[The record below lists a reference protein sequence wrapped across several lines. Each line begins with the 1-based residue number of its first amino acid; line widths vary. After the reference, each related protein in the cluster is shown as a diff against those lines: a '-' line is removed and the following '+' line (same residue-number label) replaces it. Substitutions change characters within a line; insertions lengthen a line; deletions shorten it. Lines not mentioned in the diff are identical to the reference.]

1 MKGPKPRGGAWRLG
15 HQEERER
22 ERRQGARRVRE
33 GTIPGDQP
41 PDDSSQSLLNG
52 NRERHLPTP
61 GTRTIINCCSKL
73 LILGGGLVDAAVDI
87 WNRQVICR
95 SGGPLKWRGQD
106 RCKKK
111 KMNEFMRISTPVS
124 AGVLSN
130 KPQELIP
137 VELSI
142 QAFWKESG

>member
-1 MKGPKPRGGAWRLG
+1 MLGQALGPPCPMAHRSDAVWLPAVVLSAPFPASSSPSPSVPTPRPACCKRPQATWRGLEVG

-73 LILGGGLVDAAVDI
+73 LMLGGGLVDVAVDTRT
-87 WNRQVICR
+87 RQTAWTR
-95 SGGPLKWRGQD
+95 
-106 RCKKK
+106 
-111 KMNEFMRISTPVS
+111 
-124 AGVLSN
+124 
-130 KPQELIP
+130 
-137 VELSI
+137 
-142 QAFWKESG
+142 